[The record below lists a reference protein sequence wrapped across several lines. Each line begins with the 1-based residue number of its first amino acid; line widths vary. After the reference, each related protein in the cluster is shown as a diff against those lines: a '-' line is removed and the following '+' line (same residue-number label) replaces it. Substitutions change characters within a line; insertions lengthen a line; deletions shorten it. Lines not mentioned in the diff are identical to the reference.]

1 MVLGGVEDDD
11 GPEQLLRSADMA
23 MYRAKA
29 IGGSS
34 FELFDQKMHGDAL
47 RRLQVE
53 TELRR
58 AVERDELRVH
68 YQPILELPG
77 GRLAGFEALIR
88 WAHPERGLIPPA
100 DFIPIAE
107 ETGHIVALGRWVME
121 TACAQLREWQ
131 LLSGDP
137 ELFMAVN
144 LSARQLRQD
153 DLVRQVRG
161 ALESTGIEGRTLK
174 LEITESMVV
183 DHTDRVARTLGN
195 LKELG
200 VQLFMDDFGTG
211 FASLSYL
218 HTLPLDGLKID
229 RSFVSR
235 MHTDHRHALLVSSMV
250 TLARRLGL
258 AVVAE
263 GIEVEAHVNLLN
275 ELGCELGQGYHF
287 SRPREAPDAAALL
300 TGIPNA

>member
-1 MVLGGVEDDD
+1 M
-11 GPEQLLRSADMA
+11 
-23 MYRAKA
+23 
-29 IGGSS
+29 
-34 FELFDQKMHGDAL
+34 
-47 RRLQVE
+47 
-53 TELRR
+53 
-58 AVERDELRVH
+58 H
-68 YQPILELPG
+68 YQPIFELAT

-88 WAHPERGLIPPA
+88 WEHPERGLIAPA
-100 DFIPIAE
+100 DFIPVAE
-107 ETGHIVALGRWVME
+107 ETGHIVAVGRWVME

-144 LSARQLRQD
+144 LSSRQLRQD
-153 DLVRQVRG
+153 DLVEQVRDTLDSSG
-161 ALESTGIEGRTLK
+161 VQGRTLK

-183 DHTDRVARTLGN
+183 EHTDRVTRTLGN

-200 VQLFMDDFGTG
+200 VQLYMDDFGTG

-250 TLARRLGL
+250 TLASRLGL

-263 GIEVEAHVNLLN
+263 GIEVEAHAQLLN

-287 SRPREAPDAAALL
+287 SRPREAPDAAAMLMG
-300 TGIPNA
+300 TTNR